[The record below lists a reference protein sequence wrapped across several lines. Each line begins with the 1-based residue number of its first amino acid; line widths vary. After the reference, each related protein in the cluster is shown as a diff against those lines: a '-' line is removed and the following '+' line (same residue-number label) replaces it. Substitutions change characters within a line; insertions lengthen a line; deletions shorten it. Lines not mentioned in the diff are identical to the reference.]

1 VNTRDHKILIADKRK
16 NQKRLARK
24 QYSDQPAPMFKPVN
38 IRYEISERQ
47 RAIGF
52 GGIGAI
58 HTLVDR
64 LGLAKIL
71 DDQLHLLKFHLP
83 YHESDHVLNMAYNV
97 MTGGTYLEDIERLR
111 QDGTYT
117 KSLGADRIPDP
128 TTAGDFLRRFESNDL
143 DQLQESI
150 NQARRRVW
158 DRQKRSFREKA
169 IVDFDGTIAAT
180 TGECKQ
186 GMDISYDGQWGYA
199 PLAATLAG
207 TKEVLYL
214 VNRSGNQPSNAGAGP
229 WMEKTLA
236 LVEPHFEEVWMRG
249 DTDFSL
255 TKYFDRWDERAWFV
269 FGYDAKQNLIS
280 QAEELPSP
288 CWQTLTRP
296 ARYQIQT
303 QPRQKP
309 ENVKERI
316 VREREYENI
325 RLQSEQVAEFEYQ
338 PTHCQKSYRMV
349 VVRKNLSVEKGEK
362 RLFDEIRYFFY
373 ITNERSLSAP
383 EVVFFA
389 NDRGDQENIIAQL
402 KSGIGALHLPCD
414 DLLSNWAYMICAA
427 LAWNLKAWYGLMVP
441 DKATGWQIVKMEF
454 KRFLRSFIFIPCQII
469 TGGRRLTFRILTYT
483 DQLRTFLKTYEV
495 IRDLCLT

>member
-1 VNTRDHKILIADKRK
+1 MHIRNHKILTSDQRK
-16 NQKRLARK
+16 NQKRLARRH
-24 QYSDQPAPMFKPVN
+24 YSDQPLPMFKPVN
-38 IRYEISERQ
+38 IQYEVSARQ

-58 HTLVDR
+58 HTLVGQ
-64 LGLAKIL
+64 LGLPEVL

-97 MTGGTYLEDIERLR
+97 MTGGTCLEDIERLR
-111 QDGTYT
+111 QDETYT
-117 KSLGADRIPDP
+117 KALGAERIPDP
-128 TTAGDFLRRFESNDL
+128 TTAGDFLRRFDEEGL
-143 DQLQESI
+143 DQLQEAI
-150 NQARRRVW
+150 NQVRRRVW
-158 DRQKRSFREKA
+158 DRQGHSFRQKA

-214 VNRSGNQPSNAGAGP
+214 VNRPGNQPSNSGAGP
-229 WMEKTLA
+229 WMDKTLD
-236 LVEPHFEEVWMRG
+236 LVASHFEEVWLRG

-255 TKYFDRWDERAWFV
+255 TKYFDGWDQRAWFV
-269 FGYDAKQNLIS
+269 FGYDAKPNLVA
-280 QAEELPSP
+280 QAEALPKSS
-288 CWQTLTRP
+288 WRP
-296 ARYQIQT
+296 LDRPDRYPIKT

-325 RLQSEQVAEFEYQ
+325 RLQSEQVTEFEYQ

-349 VVRKNLSVEKGEK
+349 VVRKNLSIEKGEK

-373 ITNERSLSAP
+373 ITNNPILSAQ

-389 NDRGDQENIIAQL
+389 NDRGDQENIISQL
-402 KSGIGALHLPCD
+402 KSGLGALCLPSN
-414 DLLSNWAYMICAA
+414 DLRSNWAYMICAA

-441 DKATGWQIVKMEF
+441 DKAAGWQIVKMEF
-454 KRFLRSFIFIPCQII
+454 KRFLRSFILIPCQII

-483 DQLRTFLKTYEV
+483 DQLRTFLKTYEA
-495 IRDLCLT
+495 IRGLCLT